1 MLALDDAVG
10 QILALAEPLESVEVT
25 LTEAMGLSLAD
36 PLLADVDAPPF
47 DRAECD
53 GFAFRASDAVEPGA
67 RLRIL
72 NPRRGRTGRTRTAEM
87 VVGCS
92 ETARVSA
99 GDPMPIGA
107 DTVLPVEHVRPE
119 AGFGEGETVVIGRSL
134 RTGDGVIGRGLL
146 LSAGEELARA
156 GTRLRLP
163 MVPLLAAQGWAHPV
177 CRRRVRVAVLAVGD
191 HLVGPA
197 EAPVMHRERN
207 ASGPTIVAPCL
218 QWGATAH
225 DLGVVPER
233 ELPQA
238 LDRALTAPVV
248 VVVASPDGR
257 ASRALKRARV
267 ESIFDGVAIEPGGES
282 HYGVVRDASGKARHH
297 VLVMPPDPI
306 GVFIG
311 LVFLLEPLIA
321 RLQGGPSERKS
332 RLRAVWDGPAQAGLS
347 ERLEAIP
354 SVLVQDAEARLR
366 VRPVHY
372 RGRDDLAGFARA
384 DALALLPPR
393 DRNWEAGEIIELISL
408 GDMMPQRLAS

>member
-10 QILALAEPLESVEVT
+10 QILALAEPLEAVEVT

-47 DRAECD
+47 DRAERD
-53 GFAFRASDAVEPGA
+53 GFALRASDAAEPGV
-67 RLRIL
+67 RLRII
-72 NPRRGRTGRTRTAEM
+72 NPRGGRTSRNRTAEL

-107 DTVLPVEHVRPE
+107 DAVLSKEHFRAEV
-119 AGFGEGETVVIGRSL
+119 GFGKGETLVTGRALQAGEGVV
-134 RTGDGVIGRGLL
+134 GRGRL
-146 LSAGEELARA
+146 LSAGEKLAIA

-163 MVPLLAAQGWAHPV
+163 MVPLLAAQGWTHPV

-225 DLGVVPER
+225 DLGVVSER

-238 LDRALTAPVV
+238 LDRALTAPVMI
-248 VVVASPDGR
+248 VVASPDGPV
-257 ASRALKRARV
+257 SRALKRAGV
-267 ESIFDGVAIEPGGES
+267 EAIFDGVAMEPGGEAQ
-282 HYGVVRDASGKARHH
+282 YGVVRDPYGKVRHH
-297 VLVMPPDPI
+297 VLVMPPGPI

-311 LVFLLEPLIA
+311 LVLLLEPLIA
-321 RLQGGPSERKS
+321 RLQGAPTERRT
-332 RLRAVWDGPAQAGLS
+332 RLRAVWDGPAQRDLS
-347 ERLEAIP
+347 GRLVIVP
-354 SVLVQDAEARLR
+354 SALVQDPEARLR
-366 VRPVHY
+366 ARPVPYQGGH
-372 RGRDDLAGFARA
+372 DLAGFAKA
-384 DALALLPPR
+384 EVLALLSPR
-393 DRNWEAGEIIELISL
+393 DQQWDPGEIIEFIPL
-408 GDMMPQRLAS
+408 GDMIAQRLAS